1 MNVFIH
7 SVLLVRILVAT
18 SLKVLERQQWR
29 IAEHFFVRS
38 LNIIGL
44 EKSLKSPQTVLE
56 NPYSLL

>member
-29 IAEHFFVRS
+29 IAEHF